1 MSKKTARRKARRESV
16 AATPS
21 PVVGST
27 PGRSSPS
34 GSSPSGSTS
43 SRTYEFKPDYS
54 YVIKDLRRIGT
65 LAGIFMSILVVLSF
79 FLR

>member
-1 MSKKTARRKARRESV
+1 MMSKKTTRRKVRQERV
-16 AATPS
+16 AVSPS
-21 PVVGST
+21 PVDRST
-27 PGRSSPS
+27 P
-34 GSSPSGSTS
+34 

-65 LAGIFMSILVVLSF
+65 LAGVFITILFVLSF